1 MKKIV
6 LFIFL
11 TYATLVASDLE
22 CKTLY
27 NRNDIDPDLKAV
39 KGWKRVCNND
49 KLENY
54 LDKKISLIE
63 KLEIC
68 SCLTSG
74 VDESREIYLV
84 KSNTNTNPVT
94 GGSK

>member
-1 MKKIV
+1 MIQ
-6 LFIFL
+6 
-11 TYATLVASDLE
+11 TLISKL
-22 CKTLY
+22 
-27 NRNDIDPDLKAV
+27 LKV
-39 KGWKRVCNND
+39 GKRVCNND